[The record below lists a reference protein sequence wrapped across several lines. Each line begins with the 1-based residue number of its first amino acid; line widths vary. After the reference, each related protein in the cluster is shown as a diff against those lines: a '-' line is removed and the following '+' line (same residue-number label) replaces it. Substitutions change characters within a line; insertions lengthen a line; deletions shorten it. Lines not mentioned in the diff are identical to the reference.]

1 MKSSQKY
8 CNLGQFLDNNHFIPT
23 LTSCTNKLCMK
34 PQLFAQGCR
43 KISIHDDIVQRKQ
56 GRGKNLLEV
65 SQDDKLFHKG
75 EGSIHS
81 YRSPRNCFTKGKTLV
96 SQTELTNKVSPRLLS
111 PKQQKE
117 VIEYL
122 QKKNEELALENKQK
136 QQIINRL
143 IESGDHTSNT
153 NQIQSPKKEQFLPQI
168 PKSVESK
175 RNKVNDIRF
184 PQIKTPEPYIE
195 HRITKK
201 NVINDNTSNE
211 QQNIF
216 NVSFGNQLNL
226 NDGTNQQNNQIP
238 CSIQRFIPLNKKQ
251 THPIQTGKKSH
262 FSKLL
267 LKLPQEFHLCSENQ
281 KKQI

>member
-8 CNLGQFLDNNHFIPT
+8 CNLGQFLDNSHFMPT
-23 LTSCTNKLCMK
+23 LTSCNNKLCMK
-34 PQLFAQGCR
+34 SQLSAQGCR
-43 KISIHDDIVQRKQ
+43 KISIHDEIVQRKQ
-56 GRGKNLLEV
+56 GRGKNVLEV

-75 EGSIHS
+75 QGSIHS
-81 YRSPRNCFTKGKTLV
+81 YRSPKNSFTKGKTLV
-96 SQTELTNKVSPRLLS
+96 SQTEMINKVSPRLLS

-122 QKKNEELALENKQK
+122 QKKNEQLVLENKQK

-143 IESGDHTSNT
+143 IQSGDHTLKI
-153 NQIQSPKKEQFLPQI
+153 NQIQTPQKEQFLPQI
-168 PKSVESK
+168 PKSVESQ

-201 NVINDNTSNE
+201 NVINENTRNE
-211 QQNIF
+211 HQNIF

-238 CSIQRFIPLNKKQ
+238 YQNSRFQPLNKKQ
-251 THPIQTGKKSH
+251 SHPIQTGKKSH

-267 LKLPQEFHLCSENQ
+267 LKLPQEFHLSSENQ
-281 KKQI
+281 QRQI